1 MGPWFSELW
10 RILVI
15 GAGVFLLGLATG
27 RFLLFGLLGVLC
39 YLALHLYQV
48 RKLERWLRAGKG
60 AEPPDAW
67 GIWGEAYHHLY
78 GRERRSQERV
88 RRLRALLNRFQDSA
102 AALPDGIVALA
113 RDNTIEWINDA
124 AMELLGLR
132 APKDIGQAITNFLR
146 TPLFST
152 YMEQGSYE
160 GAVEISSPV
169 NEGIRLQVRVVP
181 YGKDERLLIARDVT
195 HLHKLEQVR
204 RDFVAN
210 VSHELRT
217 PLTVIAGYLEAM
229 ADAENADGWADSL
242 QAMTQQTLRMQ
253 RIVEDLLLLTRLE
266 AREGTVP
273 ESTPVAVPALIEAVI
288 AEARQLSAGKH
299 RFDSRVDPDLWI
311 GGRESELHSAFSN
324 LVSNAVRYTPAGG
337 VITVSWLREE
347 SGPRFRVA
355 DTGPGI
361 ALYHIDRLT
370 ERFYRVDAARSRE
383 LGGTGLGLA
392 IVKHVLNRHGA
403 NLAIESEPGKGSR
416 FSCEFPTALIVPK
429 TLPLEAGLSQPSP
442 RGV

>member
-10 RILVI
+10 RVLLI
-15 GAGVFLLGLATG
+15 GAGCFLLGLVTG

-60 AEPPDAW
+60 SEPPDAS
-67 GIWGEAYHHLY
+67 GIWGEAYHLLY
-78 GRERRSQERV
+78 GRERRNQERV

-113 RDNTIEWINDA
+113 RDNSIEWINDA

-132 APKDIGQAITNFLR
+132 VPKDIGQAITNFLR

-160 GAVEISSPV
+160 GAVEIPSPV
-169 NEGIRLQVRVVP
+169 NEGTRLQIRVVP

-195 HLHKLEQVR
+195 HLYKLEQVR

-217 PLTVIAGYLEAM
+217 PLTVIVGYLEAM
-229 ADAENADGWADSL
+229 VDAEDAEGWEASL
-242 QAMTQQTLRMQ
+242 KAMTQQTLRMQ

-266 AREGTVP
+266 GREGAAP
-273 ESTPVAVPALIEAVI
+273 ESTPVDVPFLVEAVI
-288 AEARQLSAGKH
+288 AEAKQLSAGKH
-299 RFDSRVDPDLWI
+299 RFGSEVDPDLWI
-311 GGRESELHSAFSN
+311 RGRESELHSAFSN
-324 LVSNAVRYTPAGG
+324 LLSNAVRYTPVGG
-337 VITVSWLREE
+337 TVTVSWKREE
-347 SGPRFRVA
+347 HGPRFQVA

-361 ALYHIDRLT
+361 APYHIDRLT

-383 LGGTGLGLA
+383 FGGTGLGLA
-392 IVKHVLNRHGA
+392 IVKHVLSRHGA
-403 NLAIESEPGKGSR
+403 NLAIESEPGKGSH
-416 FSCEFPTALIVPK
+416 FSCEFPAALIVPK
-429 TLPLEAGLSQPSP
+429 TQSLEGGLSRPSP
-442 RGV
+442 RGA